1 MQSCVSACEFYLR
14 RAEAVEARA
23 GEPVREGDP
32 HARRLPRHAALVVG
46 EVATVA
52 EPHPRRRHR
61 GRPPLR
67 PAVCPRRRRRPPVQ
81 PARRR
86 RRVPQQRR
94 PSAAAISPLVTPPLP
109 RHRVK
114 SGNGKIWLVSALHEC
129 TKIS

>member
-23 GEPVREGDP
+23 GEPVREDDP

-61 GRPPLR
+61 GGPSPPRSTPSPAPPPAGTASSPPTTSTPAAPPLR
-67 PAVCPRRRRRPPVQ
+67 RRHF
-81 PARRR
+81 A
-86 RRVPQQRR
+86 
-94 PSAAAISPLVTPPLP
+94 P
-109 RHRVK
+109 RHAPTPAASRHVR
-114 SGNGKIWLVSALHEC
+114 
-129 TKIS
+129 